1 MYNTNQMFEGVDIT
15 TLVWVGDV
23 RFTLN
28 EILEGKKDVK
38 ESHQVYMTR
47 IIVATGVNLN
57 RYDSYLFKMS
67 DRYHMS

>member
-1 MYNTNQMFEGVDIT
+1 MYNTNQMLEGIDII

-38 ESHQVYMTR
+38 ESHQVYMTQ
-47 IIVATGVNLN
+47 I
-57 RYDSYLFKMS
+57 
-67 DRYHMS
+67 